1 MVTRINVDQDDS
13 LPQPMTISGLLAA
26 AQSRLSPVSDSP
38 HLDSQLLLGQAM
50 HQGRDWLIAHGT
62 DQLEAA
68 TIECFELLMERR
80 IAGEPIAYI
89 LGTQGFWRHEFHV
102 SPAVLIP
109 RPETELLIE
118 ILLARLGPE
127 PRQIVDLGT
136 GSGALAV
143 SLASER
149 PQWFVTGIDCSEAA
163 IELATMNAG
172 ELDNLELRTGD
183 WCQGLAPGSLDAIV
197 SNPPYI
203 REHDPHLMQLSF
215 EPVEALASGPDGL
228 DAIRQIIPHAHQC
241 LKNNGLLL
249 IEHGYDQQRPV
260 EDLFRQAGFEQ
271 VTGFN
276 DLNKVPR
283 AVLGYRS

>member
-1 MVTRINVDQDDS
+1 
-13 LPQPMTISGLLAA
+13 
-26 AQSRLSPVSDSP
+26 
-38 HLDSQLLLGQAM
+38 
-50 HQGRDWLIAHGT
+50 
-62 DQLEAA
+62 

-118 ILLARLGPE
+118 ILLARLGPD

-203 REHDPHLMQLSF
+203 REQDPHLMKLSF

-228 DAIRQIIPHAHQC
+228 DAIRQIIPRAYQC
-241 LKNNGLLL
+241 LNNNGLLL
-249 IEHGYDQQRPV
+249 IEHGYDQQRP
-260 EDLFRQAGFEQ
+260 
-271 VTGFN
+271 
-276 DLNKVPR
+276 
-283 AVLGYRS
+283 

>member
-1 MVTRINVDQDDS
+1 
-13 LPQPMTISGLLAA
+13 MTISGLLAA

-38 HLDSQLLLGQAM
+38 HLDGQLLLGQAM
-50 HQGRDWLIAHGT
+50 HQGRDWLIAHGN
-62 DQLEAA
+62 DQLEAT

-118 ILLARLGPE
+118 ILLARLGPD

-203 REHDPHLMQLSF
+203 REQDPHLMKLSF

-228 DAIRQIIPHAHQC
+228 DAIRQIIPRAYQC
-241 LKNNGLLL
+241 LNNNGLLL

-271 VTGFN
+271 VTSFN